1 MKLSNFR
8 KADIPF
14 EMNWISAFSLFIP
27 IVGST
32 LCDQDSIMTDSI
44 YNPVT
49 VIDAPTSVSGKIT
62 GLLRMRN
69 FYKNL
74 APLHEL

>member
-1 MKLSNFR
+1 
-8 KADIPF
+8 
-14 EMNWISAFSLFIP
+14 
-27 IVGST
+27 
-32 LCDQDSIMTDSI
+32 MTDSI